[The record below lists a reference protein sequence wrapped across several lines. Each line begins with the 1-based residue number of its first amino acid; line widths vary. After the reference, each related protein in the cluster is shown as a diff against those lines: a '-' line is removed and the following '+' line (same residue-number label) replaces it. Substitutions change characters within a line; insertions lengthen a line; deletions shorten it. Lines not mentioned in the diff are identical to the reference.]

1 MTNYLELAQLSDGS
15 IVLRRSDDK
24 DKDNPLVKIHF
35 SKVVLAQEKHLCP
48 TSKMKKT

>member
-15 IVLRRSDDK
+15 IFLRRAD

-35 SKVVLAQEKHLCP
+35 
-48 TSKMKKT
+48 